1 MNGIAGDARM
11 RTFVFS
17 GFGRSRFEELLNAI
31 DEWVS
36 FFFFFTSPFHL
47 CIYTSLSNVLSYEL
61 YSQMKFLHD
70 G

>member
-36 FFFFFTSPFHL
+36 FFFL
-47 CIYTSLSNVLSYEL
+47 YLSIPSMYLYEF
-61 YSQMKFLHD
+61 K
-70 G
+70 